1 MVLCH
6 WYSTIFYIME
16 RGYMKIT
23 VLVENTTCDPNLE
36 AEHGLSLYL
45 ETGKKRILFD
55 MGQTDLFARN
65 AEKLGVDL
73 GKVDFAVLSHGHYDH
88 GGGLRTFLEINRHA
102 PVYLSKN
109 AFGTYYN
116 GTEKYIG
123 LDTSLAGI
131 ERLVMVDGKLKLG
144 DGLTL
149 LSGEGRDCPW
159 NIESFGLNRRKAEGF
174 EPDDFRHEQ
183 YLLVEEAGRRI
194 LISGCSHRGVLNI
207 MAWFTPDV
215 LVGGLHLSKIP
226 PGEEL
231 ANYAANLAGY
241 KTEYYTGHCTGS
253 EQYAFM
259 KAQIPNLYALST
271 GAVIEM

>member
-23 VLVENTTCDPNLE
+23 VLVENTTCDPDLE

-88 GGGLRTFLEINRHA
+88 GGGLRTFLEINQHA
-102 PVYLSKN
+102 PIYLNKH
-109 AFGTYYN
+109 AFGPYYN

-159 NIESFGLNRRKAEGF
+159 KMESFGLNRRQAEGF

-183 YLLVEEAGRRI
+183 YLLAEETGKRI
-194 LISGCSHRGVLNI
+194 LISGCSHRGILNI
-207 MAWFTPDV
+207 MAWFAPDV
-215 LVGGLHLSKIP
+215 LVGGLHLSKVP
-226 PGEEL
+226 PGEKL
-231 ANYAANLAGY
+231 AEYAANLAGY

-253 EQYAFM
+253 EQYEFM
-259 KAQIPNLYALST
+259 KTQTPNFFALST
-271 GAVIEM
+271 GTVIEI